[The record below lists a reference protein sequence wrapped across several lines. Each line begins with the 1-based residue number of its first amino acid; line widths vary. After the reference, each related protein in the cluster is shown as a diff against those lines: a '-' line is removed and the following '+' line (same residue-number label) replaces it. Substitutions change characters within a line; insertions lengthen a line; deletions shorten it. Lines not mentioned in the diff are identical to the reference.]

1 VIDTIYTSKA
11 RQEKAAKIRFEQYKY
26 EQQQQKKEKVLD
38 GLFVMLQELTDR
50 FNNVKAPRS
59 RLVLKKRMTHVQRA
73 IEFVSDYEL
82 PKLIYFFI
90 FEGKYWG
97 VWKGNTRI
105 LKVLLG
111 KRDDQ
116 VYSVFRE
123 VGVPVRGVEEYS

>member
-1 VIDTIYTSKA
+1 MIDTAYCSRA
-11 RQEKAAKIRFEQYKY
+11 RMEKAAKIRVEQYRY
-26 EQQQQKKEKVLD
+26 ERQQQKKEEVLND
-38 GLFVMLQELTDR
+38 LFVMLQELTDR
-50 FNNVKAPRS
+50 FNSVTASRS
-59 RLVLKKRMTHVQRA
+59 RLVLKKRITHVQRA

-97 VWKGNTRI
+97 VWKGKTRI

-116 VYSVFRE
+116 VYSVFRK
-123 VGVPVRGVEEYS
+123 VGIPVRGIEKYS